1 MKDIGLLS
9 DHGKASEKTITT
21 LPDMS
26 VVELSEEAELDK
38 VDFETFLEEIRAS

>member
-1 MKDIGLLS
+1 MKDFGSMS
-9 DHGKASEKTITT
+9 DHGKESEKNITT

-26 VVELSEEAELDK
+26 IVELSEEAELDK